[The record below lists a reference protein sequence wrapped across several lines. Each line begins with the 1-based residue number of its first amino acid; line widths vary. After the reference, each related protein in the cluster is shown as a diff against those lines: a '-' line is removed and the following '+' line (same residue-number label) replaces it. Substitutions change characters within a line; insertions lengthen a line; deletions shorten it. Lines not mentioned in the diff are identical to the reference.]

1 MPLSDREQQI
11 LTEIEKG
18 LLTEDPD
25 LAGAGPADGR
35 RVSRRMKLGLVVFV
49 VGIGSLVGFFV
60 TQSLILGLT
69 AFGAMVAGIVLI
81 ATAVRDLATEGF
93 RDFDAR
99 RRMAEKFGDWEGKLR
114 NRYRR

>member
-1 MPLSDREQQI
+1 MPLSEREQQI

-25 LAGAGPADGR
+25 SAGGAGDGR
-35 RVSRRMKLGLVVFV
+35 RAGHRMKWGVAVFV
-49 VGIGSLVGFFV
+49 LGIASLIGFFI
-60 TQSLILGLT
+60 TQSLILGLA
-69 AFGAMVAGIVLI
+69 AFGAMVGGIVLI
-81 ATAVRDLATEGF
+81 ATAIRDLATEGF

-99 RRMAEKFGDWEGKLR
+99 RRIGERFGDWEGKLR